1 MRKLVFVLALFFVL
15 TACSYQATTSVSP
28 AYNVYSSYEDKIPG
42 SFALYVDSDEM
53 KGTYK
58 VRGFTCSAHKFPI
71 DAQKSF
77 EISVLKT
84 TQDLFENIELVTKP
98 LSKEQLASL
107 NYDAIVIV
115 EAEDIDVKI
124 SVIQGFWSGEI
135 EAEVEIVASVI
146 VDSKNERILGATVT
160 AEKDSLH
167 PAGAA
172 CSGGAN
178 ALGEATNESLEE
190 TMKRLGE
197 KLTNS
202 KKLRNMNTSPKAI

>member
-1 MRKLVFVLALFFVL
+1 MHKLVTVLALSFVLA
-15 TACSYQATTSVSP
+15 ACSYQATTSVSP
-28 AYNVYSSYEDKIPG
+28 AYNVYSSYENKIPG
-42 SFALYVDSDEM
+42 SYALYVDSDEM

-77 EISVLKT
+77 EISVFKT
-84 TQDLFENIELVTKP
+84 TQDLFENIELVDKP
-98 LSKEQLASL
+98 LSKGQLASL
-107 NYDAIVIV
+107 NYDGIVII
-115 EAEDIDVKI
+115 EAEDLDVKI

-135 EAEVEIVASVI
+135 EAEVEIAASII
-146 VDSKNERILGATVT
+146 VNSQEERILGTTVT

-167 PAGAA
+167 PAGTA

-190 TMKRLGE
+190 TMKRIGE

-202 KKLRNMNTSPKAI
+202 KKLRNVVAPLKAT